1 MRGTPDSISI
11 SLQQTP
17 IPTLWEKKEV
27 RSELRPALPLFS
39 RPNDPFHQNTPHVN
53 LGPLT
58 LFADPGSY
66 CLCLVPDDP
75 ESSLHLAVIWSFGG
89 LLSLTPGPRL
99 LWRDEIEVG
108 RLTLKRAESQISV
121 IGLPLVSQRVLAIST
136 RVGNSSKENKI
147 SG

>member
-17 IPTLWEKKEV
+17 IPTLWEKKEL

-89 LLSLTPGPRL
+89 LLSLTPGPIS
-99 LWRDEIEVG
+99 D
-108 RLTLKRAESQISV
+108 LTL
-121 IGLPLVSQRVLAIST
+121 LPVREVTDQEGNLHCTFLAILK
-136 RVGNSSKENKI
+136 SKWRSRTE
-147 SG
+147 